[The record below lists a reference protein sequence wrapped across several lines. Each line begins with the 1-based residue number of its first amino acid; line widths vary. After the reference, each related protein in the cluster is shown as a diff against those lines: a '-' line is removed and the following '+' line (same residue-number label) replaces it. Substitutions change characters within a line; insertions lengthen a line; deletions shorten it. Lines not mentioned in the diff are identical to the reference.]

1 MEIPRVSL
9 IDGHARK
16 IGVFNDDTEWWQ
28 SIKQKYRMNMSPRD
42 QITSHQQLKIENEL
56 TKGTPTPPG
65 SIEISDMTG
74 SQVRLIDNQFDTKS
88 QKKQIK
94 MSVDNTVANVVM
106 DERERERLKLL
117 ADNSKQI
124 GETPLHVA
132 IMHDDLVTIK
142 YLVEEKGIDVNQRT
156 TEGVFISGFEKY
168 AKSIEKSQYSNLAYY
183 GEYPLSFAACFAN
196 KEIYDYLIDKGA
208 DPNLI
213 GKEVIFLKEKSYL
226 IKFFNLKIVMV
237 MLCYILWSLMT
248 SW

>member
-9 IDGHARK
+9 VDGLARK

-28 SIKQKYRMNMSPRD
+28 SLKQKHHMNMSPRD
-42 QITSHQQLKIENEL
+42 QITSHQQLKIENEV

-74 SQVRLIDNQFDTKS
+74 SQVRLIGDQLDTKS

-94 MSVDNTVANVVM
+94 MSIDNTVTDIVK
-106 DERERERLKLL
+106 DEKERERLKLL

-124 GETPLHVA
+124 GETPLHIA
-132 IMHDDLVTIK
+132 IMHDDLATIK

-156 TEGVFISGFEKY
+156 TEGVFITGFEKY
-168 AKSIEKSQYSNLAYY
+168 TKSIEKSKYENLAYY
-183 GEYPLSFAACFAN
+183 GEYPLSFAACFSN
-196 KEIYDYLIDKGA
+196 KDIYDYLIYKGA

-213 GKEVIFLKEKSYL
+213 GK
-226 IKFFNLKIVMV
+226 
-237 MLCYILWSLMT
+237 ILN
-248 SW
+248 